1 VHVILVGEC
10 GILVLEFKS
19 KEVQNM
25 ENEKEFLKVSDVAR
39 RLNVSQMTILRMIKD
54 GQIEATR
61 IGKSWRISTKA
72 VERLIEENKNTRGGE

>member
-1 VHVILVGEC
+1 
-10 GILVLEFKS
+10 
-19 KEVQNM
+19 M

-61 IGKSWRISTKA
+61 IGKSWRIPAKA
-72 VERLIEENKNTRGGE
+72 VERLIEENKNTRGGEKEWS